1 MEPVEHSFPALESP
15 QAGRSPHHSPLAPG
29 LGAKASTPPTTPPF
43 KAASHITMRSSLIA
57 TGLRSLRAECSR
69 PAVFH
74 ASWTAVSRPASR
86 RSAVEQAR
94 GGATLVDTTSA
105 TTHDQIDAL
114 ETVARQVDAAS
125 ILKAAVRA
133 AGPRQNW
140 TREEIA
146 SIYYQPLLEL
156 AHQAGVLHRRF
167 HHPGKV
173 QLCTLMNIK
182 TGGCTEDCSYCAQ
195 ATRYQK
201 GTGLQAKRV
210 ETVESVLAAA
220 KTAKENGSTRFCM
233 GAAWRDM
240 RGRKNSLKN
249 ITDMVKGVKAM
260 GMEVCVTLGMIDDE
274 QARQLKDAGLTAY
287 NHNVDTSREFYPN
300 VITTRSYDERL
311 KTLSHVRD
319 AGINVCSGGILG
331 LGEAS
336 EDRIG
341 LLHTVSTLPS
351 HPESFPVNALVPIKG
366 TPLGDTT
373 PLAFTSMLRTIATAR
388 LIMPATIIRIAAGRK
403 TMSEEKQALCFMAGA
418 NAIFTGE
425 KMLTTECNGWDEDS
439 ALFGRWGLEP
449 MKSFERKAVEG
460 AEAA

>member
-1 MEPVEHSFPALESP
+1 
-15 QAGRSPHHSPLAPG
+15 R
-29 LGAKASTPPTTPPF
+29 T
-43 KAASHITMRSSLIA
+43 
-57 TGLRSLRAECSR
+57 
-69 PAVFH
+69 
-74 ASWTAVSRPASR
+74 
-86 RSAVEQAR
+86 
-94 GGATLVDTTSA
+94 GATLVDAPPAAPTPA
-105 TTHDQIDAL
+105 QLDAV
-114 ETVARQVDAAS
+114 EKAARQVDAAS
-125 ILKAAVRA
+125 VLRDAVSA

-140 TREEIA
+140 TRDEIA
-146 SIYYQPLLEL
+146 AIYYQPVLEL
-156 AHQAGVLHRRF
+156 THQASLLHRRF
-167 HHPGKV
+167 HAPGEV

-201 GTGLQAKRV
+201 GTGLEAKRV

-220 KTAKENGSTRFCM
+220 RTAKDNGSTRFCM

-249 ITDMVKGVKAM
+249 ITEMVRGVKAM

-287 NHNVDTSREFYPN
+287 NHNVDTSREFYPS
-300 VITTRSYDERL
+300 VITTRSYDDRL
-311 KTLSHVRD
+311 RTLSHVRD
-319 AGINVCSGGILG
+319 AGLSVCSGGILG
-331 LGEAS
+331 LGESS

-373 PLAFTSMLRTIATAR
+373 PIAFTSMLRTIATAR
-388 LIMPATIIRIAAGRK
+388 LLMPATIIRIAAGRK

-425 KMLTTECNGWDEDS
+425 KMLTTDCNGWDEDS
-439 ALFGRWGLEP
+439 AMFGRWGLSP
-449 MKSFERKAVEG
+449 MKSFGKKPVEAGAV
-460 AEAA
+460 